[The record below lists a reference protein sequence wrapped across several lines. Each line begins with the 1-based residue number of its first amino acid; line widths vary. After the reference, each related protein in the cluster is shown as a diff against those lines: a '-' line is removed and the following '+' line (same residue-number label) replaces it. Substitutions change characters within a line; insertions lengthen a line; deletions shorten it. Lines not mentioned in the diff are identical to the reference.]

1 MGSCPG
7 GEHEGPWALRHAE
20 LGRPVGYADTPLD
33 DQQAMLGLHQTTNRP
48 CWDSIGY
55 AVLCYCPTRSVIK
68 KYGLAESLQRMSQG
82 SGQPEKEHTCEPPLL
97 IWPASFP
104 ARAPQSERILVYL
117 NVFWST

>member
-33 DQQAMLGLHQTTNRP
+33 DQQAMLGLHRTTNTPR
-48 CWDSIGY
+48 WDSIGY

-68 KYGLAESLQRMSQG
+68 KYALAESLQRMSTTSCG
-82 SGQPEKEHTCEPPLL
+82 TCLTEEINNAYVYREKKPTML
-97 IWPASFP
+97 IISF
-104 ARAPQSERILVYL
+104 
-117 NVFWST
+117 